1 MSVVTEIT
9 RPCHGKTHIFY
20 GKIAERPERRDKR
33 EALAK
38 KVCSTCPV
46 ATQCRDMARK
56 SGEVYGIW
64 GGETERERH
73 YAGYSVMPSHLLRG
87 ERDKVA
93 V

>member
-1 MSVVTEIT
+1 MSIVFDTP
-9 RPCHGKTHIFY
+9 RPCHGKAYIFY
-20 GKIAERPERRDKR
+20 GKSAERPERRDKR

-38 KVCSTCPV
+38 KVCSACPV
-46 ATQCRDMARK
+46 AIQCRDIARK
-56 SGEVYGIW
+56 NKEQYGVW

-73 YAGYSVMPSHLLRG
+73 MAGYAVLPSYLLRG